1 MRRKSAVETVFWLS
15 FGILALVVMG
25 LMFNGGVKQRQIL
38 WYKPTPTLQSL
49 STPDPFEDRELEI
62 EKRLESASGY
72 ETDVVDVRVLHEENS
87 LDVYILV
94 PVDGTR
100 VALENFL
107 KQLVAEMRNL
117 SLNSHIVNFIEPDEN
132 NNLVITGRLI
142 CYDDSNECGIDSVIH
157 ELDSIHLRLINVD
170 RGMNS
175 AMMGNGA

>member
-72 ETDVVDVRVLHEENS
+72 ETDVVDVRVSHEENS
-87 LDVYILV
+87 LDV
-94 PVDGTR
+94 
-100 VALENFL
+100 
-107 KQLVAEMRNL
+107 
-117 SLNSHIVNFIEPDEN
+117 
-132 NNLVITGRLI
+132 
-142 CYDDSNECGIDSVIH
+142 
-157 ELDSIHLRLINVD
+157 
-170 RGMNS
+170 
-175 AMMGNGA
+175 